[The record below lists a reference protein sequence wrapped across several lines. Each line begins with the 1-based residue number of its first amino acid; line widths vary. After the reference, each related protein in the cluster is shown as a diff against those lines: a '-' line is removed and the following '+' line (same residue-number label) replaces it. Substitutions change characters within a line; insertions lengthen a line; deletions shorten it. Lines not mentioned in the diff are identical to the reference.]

1 MGKCHNDSHA
11 KRSATPDA
19 NPVVSID
26 YAYMKSSEIEE
37 QAGFPI
43 LVSRCSHSK
52 WISANVLPKKGA
64 YPEGIRR
71 LGEEFDKLGRRRMVV
86 KSDQEPAILKLIE
99 ATLRERHQDITTEQS
114 PVGEHAANG
123 VAERAAQAIQ
133 GQART
138 FKLALE
144 ARTGK
149 SICETSAILPW
160 LIRHA
165 AMTLNIGQRG
175 DDGRSAWERV
185 KGRAYNR
192 DIPDFWGNHVV
203 ET

>member
-1 MGKCHNDSHA
+1 M
-11 KRSATPDA
+11 
-19 NPVVSID
+19 
-26 YAYMKSSEIEE
+26 
-37 QAGFPI
+37 
-43 LVSRCSHSK
+43 
-52 WISANVLPKKGA
+52 
-64 YPEGIRR
+64 
-71 LGEEFDKLGRRRMVV
+71 

-138 FKLALE
+138 FKLAHG

-160 LIRHA
+160 LINQARS
-165 AMTLNIGQRG
+165 
-175 DDGRSAWERV
+175 DDAEHRP
-185 KGRAYNR
+185 KGRRWA
-192 DIPDFWGNHVV
+192 
-203 ET
+203 